1 MNARRIRVAVRQ
13 LSATRQYPPSVPDC
27 PDMPLTDTPPLP
39 EVAAVCLSAG
49 RLLLQN
55 GADGRTVHEAANEIA
70 GALRCDAV
78 EVLCQH
84 QAILVTIHRG
94 GESFMQMCK
103 VSEHGVNLRRAQA
116 IRQIIGDLAA
126 KKLDCAAARAAID
139 RVPETTT
146 AYPVWFVCLA
156 TGLAC
161 GAFGRLLGADW
172 PAFIPIVAG
181 SAGGQW
187 LRHRLFHQRHN
198 IFVIAG
204 IISFVSATIAGLG
217 ARLCGSVHEAIAT
230 VAAVLL
236 LVPGVAVLNAQ
247 IDILEGKPN
256 LAAARALRVLYLLM
270 FMALG
275 LVLAQTFVL
284 THPPDAHPAGAMNP
298 SILFVLH
305 QAFFGG
311 VAAAGFAVLFNCRPR
326 MLPLCFG
333 AGALALAVRTIGQQ
347 HGASLAVASFFAA
360 LVLAIA
366 NKAWLD
372 SLSPRGSVLAVVG
385 AIPMVPGSLAARV
398 FISVFAFLRSGQ
410 SPGVE
415 VTVATWDNL
424 LMLIFTLAA
433 IGTGLAL
440 PSLIPAAKVNEEG

>member
-1 MNARRIRVAVRQ
+1 
-13 LSATRQYPPSVPDC
+13 
-27 PDMPLTDTPPLP
+27 MPLTDDPPLP
-39 EVAAVCLSAG
+39 QVASLCLSAG
-49 RLLLQN
+49 RLLLET
-55 GADGRTVHEAANEIA
+55 GASGRTVHEACNDIVR
-70 GALRCDAV
+70 ALGCDSA

-84 QAILVTIHRG
+84 AAILITIHRSS
-94 GESFMQMCK
+94 ESFMQMSK
-103 VSEHGVNLRRAQA
+103 VSEHGVHLWRAQA
-116 IRQIIGDLAA
+116 VRQIIRDLAA
-126 KKLDCAAARAAID
+126 KELDFAGARAAID
-139 RVPETTT
+139 RVAETAG

-172 PAFIPIVAG
+172 PSFVPIVAA

-187 LRHRLFHQRHN
+187 LRHVLLRQRHN
-198 IFVIAG
+198 IFVVAG
-204 IISFVSATIAGLG
+204 VISFVSAFVAGLG
-217 ARLCGSVHEAIAT
+217 ARLCGSAHVAIAT

-270 FMALG
+270 FMAIG
-275 LVLAQTFVL
+275 LVLAQTLVL
-284 THPPDAHPAGAMNP
+284 APHPDAGSSALEIP
-298 SILFVLH
+298 SILYVLH

-311 VAAAGFAVLFNCRPR
+311 VAAAGFAVLFHCHPR

-333 AGALALAVRTIGQQ
+333 AGALALAVRTIGQEL
-347 HGASLAVASFFAA
+347 GCSLAVASFLAA
-360 LVLAIA
+360 LLLAIA
-366 NKAWLD
+366 NKAWQE
-372 SLSPRGSVLAVVG
+372 SPSPRGSVLAVVG
-385 AIPMVPGSLAARV
+385 VIPMVPGSLAARV

-415 VTVATWDNL
+415 ATVATWDNL

-440 PSLIPAAKVNEEG
+440 PSLVPAAKVSDES